1 MANGIGGCL
10 RTEIPAALV
19 VALTPPAQTPVGSV
33 LLLGCG
39 KGVHHVAGEVAV
51 LAVAAGEHDRGQ
63 FCQLGSVGEQA
74 CMAGNTA
81 HRVVALLVVH
91 LALNGGGAH
100 TGKGDGTITGVAVQL
115 GSGAVVGG
123 KAVQQGVVGGVGQTH
138 GIPEGLLQEGVQTLA
153 GDGFNGEGQQH
164 IVHVVPGLYISGV
177 LKMDLRVAAR
187 VAALPSQPE
196 KSTLV
201 APGTV
206 F

>member
-1 MANGIGGCL
+1 M
-10 RTEIPAALV
+10 TEASL
-19 VALTPPAQTPVGSV
+19 
-33 LLLGCG
+33 
-39 KGVHHVAGEVAV
+39 
-51 LAVAAGEHDRGQ
+51 
-63 FCQLGSVGEQA
+63 QLGSVGEQA

-100 TGKGDGTITGVAVQL
+100 AGKGDGTITGVAVQL

-138 GIPEGLLQEGVQTLA
+138 GVPEGLLQEGVQTLA
-153 GDGFNGEGQQH
+153 GDGFNSEGQQH
-164 IVHVVPGLYISGV
+164 IVHVGVNGLGAGLYISGV